1 MKLKGGVRLGSL
13 CNILT
18 NKIGFG
24 FQGTVTCGEVT
35 MKYMGELVEDTGY
48 FSKVCLCRVIL
59 VLTLSHNKG
68 HFPHF
73 GTGLWGELKLPS
85 QTEIY
90 ACIQAKLRGRQRSL
104 PFSVASSF
112 PLA

>member
-18 NKIGFG
+18 TKRGFG
-24 FQGTVTCGEVT
+24 FQGTINCGEVT
-35 MKYMGELVEDTGY
+35 RKYLGELVEDTGY

-73 GTGLWGELKLPS
+73 GIGVWGELKLPS

-90 ACIQAKLRGRQRSL
+90 ACMQASKGK
-104 PFSVASSF
+104 AEKSSF
-112 PLA
+112 FLLSLNFL